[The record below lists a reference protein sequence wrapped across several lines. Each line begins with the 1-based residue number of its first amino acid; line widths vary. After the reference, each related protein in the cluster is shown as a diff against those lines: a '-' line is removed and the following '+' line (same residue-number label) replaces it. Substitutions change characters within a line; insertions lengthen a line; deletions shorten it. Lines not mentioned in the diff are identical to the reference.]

1 MKKIIEVFG
10 AGISGC
16 TIARLYA
23 EIGYQVNL
31 YEKKSEIG
39 GNCFDYLD
47 KNEIYVHKY
56 GPHIFHTNNDKVIKF
71 VKRFSK
77 FNGYKHQVLAN
88 IKSKLVPLPI
98 NFKSIRILFKKEAN
112 EIINLLKKNF
122 KNLKYVTLFDLMK
135 SKNPKIKKFVKY
147 LYDNLYANY
156 TAKMWGSN
164 IKNIDHSVISR
175 VKIILSDFNNYFPED
190 KFQGL
195 PIVGYTNMMK
205 KIITHKNIHLF
216 LNSKKSITFG
226 NNNIYIQ
233 NKPNKN
239 LIFYSGPIDE
249 LLNYK
254 YGVLPYRSL
263 RIDFINLRKQSF
275 QKSSVVNYPAHKTM
289 TRITEYKKMTLQK
302 SKNTVISKEYPGK
315 YDLKSKKFFNR
326 YYPIH
331 NQNSTNTYN
340 KYKIY
345 LKKFKNFY
353 PLGRLAEYKYY
364 DMDDAILNTINL
376 FNNLKYA
383 YEK

>member
-31 YEKKSEIG
+31 YETKSKIG
-39 GNCFDYLD
+39 GNCFDYLN
-47 KNEIYVHKY
+47 KEGIYVHKY

-71 VKRFSK
+71 VKKFTK

-88 IKSKLVPLPI
+88 IKSKLIPLPI
-98 NFKSIRILFKKEAN
+98 NFKSIRILFNKEAN
-112 EIINLLKKNF
+112 QIIDLLKKNF
-122 KNLKYVTLFDLMK
+122 KDQAYVTLFDLMK
-135 SKNPKIKKFVKY
+135 IKNTKIKKFTKF
-147 LYDNLYANY
+147 LYDNIYANY
-156 TAKMWGSN
+156 TAKMWGIN
-164 IKNIDHSVISR
+164 IKNIDPNVISR

-195 PIVGYTNMMK
+195 PINGYTNMMK
-205 KIITHKNIHLF
+205 KIIKHKNIHLF
-216 LNSKKSITFG
+216 LKSKNKITF
-226 NNNIYIQ
+226 NKNNIYIQ
-233 NKPNKN
+233 NKPTKN

-254 YGVLPYRSL
+254 YGMLPYRSL
-263 RIDFINLRKQSF
+263 YIDFKNLKKPSF
-275 QKSSVVNYPAHKTM
+275 QKCSVVNYPAHKTM
-289 TRITEYKKMTLQK
+289 TRITEYKKMTLQRT
-302 SKNTVISKEYPGK
+302 KNTVISKEYPGK
-315 YDLKSKKFFNR
+315 YDSKSKKFFNR

-331 NQNSTNTYN
+331 NQNSITIYN
-340 KYKIY
+340 KYKMY

-376 FNNLKYA
+376 FNNLKYT